1 MINRESNHNLEMLF
15 RPLTR
20 KAGELLT
27 ETQNT
32 AFEVGYHQG
41 IDDLVTYLQ
50 KKGFSLPDQIKGVK
64 GRLVSQIIASE
75 LK

>member
-1 MINRESNHNLEMLF
+1 MINKDSGLALDIRF
-15 RPLTR
+15 KPLI
-20 KAGELLT
+20 KLAGELLT

-41 IDDLVTYLQ
+41 VDDLVTYLQ

>member
-1 MINRESNHNLEMLF
+1 MINKDSSLALDICF
-15 RPLTR
+15 KPLI
-20 KAGELLT
+20 KLAGELLT

>member
-1 MINRESNHNLEMLF
+1 MINKDSSLALDIRF
-15 RPLTR
+15 KPLI
-20 KAGELLT
+20 KLAGELLT

-64 GRLVSQIIASE
+64 GRLVAQIITSE

>member
-1 MINRESNHNLEMLF
+1 MINKDSNRILEMYF
-15 RPLTR
+15 KPLI
-20 KAGELLT
+20 KLAGELLT

-50 KKGFSLPDQIKGVK
+50 KKGFSLPDQIKGIK